1 MAGAHERHDRRDDS
15 SAFNSR
21 EFYLLQNYNMPGY
34 GLGAGVYTNS
44 NGEVKFGEAMS
55 LSSENW
61 QLFFQSGRYFIRNWD
76 YGANWQLGLTEDSR
90 SIPRLYP
97 RSGSVGQQ
105 WTLNKVNGGY
115 EMINGLWG
123 PGTTFALPQGWPM
136 AAMRSEADGAVW
148 NITNNPSA
156 AVAKPIVGDMLSKVE
171 GFQVLSSSTSSAA
184 STSSAT
190 SNASLDSRSSPL
202 PADSTPTSSLPS
214 APTSSN
220 SSSASTS
227 STPSISGG
235 AIAGIVVGAVVLFS
249 AIAFALWF
257 LLVKRR
263 QARKGHHNPYEMHGN
278 VAAEKYAHYHV
289 AELPVPPAELACQD
303 KDTVGRAELH
313 SKWGDAGTVRGGR

>member
-1 MAGAHERHDRRDDS
+1 MEYTPELCPLHLCLSSSFLLSSIQKSSRPVIRYPISFIMAGAHERHDRRDDS

-148 NITNNPSA
+148 NITNNP
-156 AVAKPIVGDMLSKVE
+156 
-171 GFQVLSSSTSSAA
+171 
-184 STSSAT
+184 
-190 SNASLDSRSSPL
+190 R
-202 PADSTPTSSLPS
+202 
-214 APTSSN
+214 
-220 SSSASTS
+220 
-227 STPSISGG
+227 
-235 AIAGIVVGAVVLFS
+235 
-249 AIAFALWF
+249 
-257 LLVKRR
+257 
-263 QARKGHHNPYEMHGN
+263 
-278 VAAEKYAHYHV
+278 
-289 AELPVPPAELACQD
+289 
-303 KDTVGRAELH
+303 
-313 SKWGDAGTVRGGR
+313 